1 MKIDMKL
8 NDLFKLGFMPR
19 WAIVF
24 MDIFLSFASV
34 VLSFLLRFNFQT
46 EKISSALFISSI
58 SVTLPIYLICF
69 FLFKSYKEIIRHT
82 TFTGIF
88 RQLKAVGA
96 ANILLIILNV
106 VFKSENSVLVP
117 KSVLFINFFIS
128 FFMLSA
134 NRVLIKEIF
143 RIGSNHK
150 KEPILIFGAGNMGMA
165 AVKTIVQNE
174 FIKWKIVGFVDDDRS
189 KTGKFLLGI
198 QIYHTTK
205 LNKVLKNKSVNR
217 ILFAVNNISIS
228 RRNEVA
234 SFFVD
239 NGIMVSTLP
248 PLERW
253 AHDPFKI
260 NDVKDIKI
268 EDLLEREPI
277 IIDNY
282 KIGSILNNKCILI
295 TGAAGSIGSEIVR
308 QVMKFKPSNLI
319 LCDAA
324 ETPLHTIDLE
334 LKENFKD
341 VNYKTFVCNIT
352 DEERMEFI
360 FNKVKPNIVFHAA
373 AYKHVPLME
382 AHPREAVVNN
392 VWGTK
397 IIADL
402 ALKYD
407 CERFVMI
414 STDKAVNPTN
424 VMGASKR
431 IAEMYIQTLSQQQ
444 MDGSHLLS
452 YKHYERKTKF
462 ITTRFGNV
470 LGSNGSV
477 IPRFKSQLEKGGP
490 LTVTHPEIT
499 RFFMTISEACQL
511 VLEAGAMGN
520 GGEIFVFDMG
530 QAIKISD
537 LAKKMISLAGLKP
550 GEDIKIEYTGLRPGE
565 KLYEEVLAD
574 SELTLPTYHPKIKI
588 AKARPTI
595 NNLEETVNYLMDA
608 AKSESEFACVKAMKK
623 IVTRFK
629 SNNSVFEELD
639 TEINAKSNIV

>member
-1 MKIDMKL
+1 MKL
-8 NDLFKLGFMPR
+8 TNLLKLGFMPR

-46 EKISSALFISSI
+46 ERISSNLFIRSI
-58 SVTLPIYLICF
+58 SVLLAVYLVCF
-69 FLFKSYKEIIRHT
+69 FLFNSYKEIIRHT
-82 TFTGIF
+82 TFTGILRIF
-88 RQLKAVGA
+88 KAVGV
-96 ANILLIILNV
+96 ANLLLILFNLIYSDASLV
-106 VFKSENSVLVP
+106 LIPNSVL
-117 KSVLFINFFIS
+117 LINFFIS
-128 FFMLSA
+128 FFILSA

-143 RIGSNHK
+143 KTGSKYK
-150 KEPILIFGAGNMGMA
+150 KDPILIFGAGDMGRA
-165 AVKTIVQNE
+165 AVKAIVQNE
-174 FIKWKIVGFVDDDRS
+174 LSKWKVVGFVDDDRS
-189 KTGKFLLGI
+189 KTSKFLLGI
-198 QIYHTTK
+198 PIYHTTK
-205 LNKVLKNKSVNR
+205 LHKVVKNKTVKR
-217 ILFAVNNISIS
+217 VLFAVNNINIS
-228 RRNEVA
+228 RRNEIA

-239 NGIMVSTLP
+239 SGLMVSTLP
-248 PLERW
+248 PMEKW

-282 KIGSILNNKCILI
+282 KIGNILNKKCILI

-308 QVMKFKPSNLI
+308 QVMRFQPSDLI

-324 ETPLHTIDLE
+324 ETPLHTLDLE
-334 LKENFKD
+334 LKEKFKD
-341 VNYKTFVCNIT
+341 ANYKTFICNIT
-352 DEERMEFI
+352 DEERMEYI
-360 FNKVKPNIVFHAA
+360 FNNVRPDIIFHAA

-397 IIADL
+397 VIADL
-402 ALKYD
+402 AVKYD

-431 IAEMYIQTLSQQQ
+431 IAELYIQTLSQQQ
-444 MDGSHLLS
+444 MDNMHLLS
-452 YKHYERKTKF
+452 YKRNERKTKF

-499 RFFMTISEACQL
+499 RFFMTIPEACQL

-530 QAIKISD
+530 RAVKIAD

-595 NNLEETVNYLMDA
+595 NNLEETMNYLMEA
-608 AKSESEFACVKAMKK
+608 AKSDSEFACVKAMKK

-639 TEINAKSNIV
+639 AEINAE

>member
-1 MKIDMKL
+1 
-8 NDLFKLGFMPR
+8 MPR
-19 WAIVF
+19 WAIIF
-24 MDIFLSFASV
+24 MDIFLSFASI

-46 EKISSALFISSI
+46 ERISSALFVKSI
-58 SVTLPIYLICF
+58 SVTLPVYLVCF
-69 FLFKSYKEIIRHT
+69 FIFKSYKEIIRHT

-88 RQLKAVGA
+88 RLLKAIGA
-96 ANILLIILNV
+96 ANLLLMALNLA
-106 VFKSENSVLVP
+106 FRSENSVLAP
-117 KSVLFINFFIS
+117 NSVLMINFFIS
-128 FFMLSA
+128 FFMLSS

-143 RIGSNHK
+143 RIGSNNK
-150 KEPILIFGAGNMGMA
+150 KEPILIFGAGNMGRT

-174 FIKWKIVGFVDDDRS
+174 FIKWKVVGFVDDDRS
-189 KTGKFLLGI
+189 KNGKFLLGI
-198 QIYHTTK
+198 PIYHTTK
-205 LNKVLKNKSVNR
+205 LHKVFKNNSIKRV
-217 ILFAVNNISIS
+217 LLAVNNISIP

-234 SFFVD
+234 TFFVD

-248 PLERW
+248 PLEKW

-260 NDVKDIKI
+260 NNIKDIKI

-282 KIGSILNNKCILI
+282 KIGTILNNKCILI

-308 QVMKFKPSNLI
+308 QVLEFQPSNLI

-324 ETPLHTIDLE
+324 ETPLHSIDLE
-334 LKENFKD
+334 LRENFKD

-352 DEERMEFI
+352 DEERMEYI
-360 FNKVKPNIVFHAA
+360 FNKVKPDIVFHAA

-402 ALKYD
+402 TIKYG

-444 MDGSHLLS
+444 MYDSHLLS
-452 YKHYERKTKF
+452 YKPDEQKTKF

-490 LTVTHPEIT
+490 ITVTHPEIT
-499 RFFMTISEACQL
+499 RFFMTIPEACQL

-530 QAIKISD
+530 QAVKIAD
-537 LAKKMISLAGLKP
+537 LAKKMISLAGLKI

-588 AKARPTI
+588 AKARPAITDLDKTI
-595 NNLEETVNYLMDA
+595 NYLMDA
-608 AKSESEFACVKAMKK
+608 ARSESEFACVKAMKK
-623 IVTRFK
+623 IVTRFI
-629 SNNSVFEELD
+629 SNNSVFEKLD
-639 TEINAKSNIV
+639 TETKAKSN

>member
-1 MKIDMKL
+1 MKL
-8 NDLFKLGFMPR
+8 TNLFKLGFMPR

-34 VLSFLLRFNFQT
+34 VLSFLLRFNFRT
-46 EKISSALFISSI
+46 ERISSDLFIRSI
-58 SVTLPIYLICF
+58 SILLAVYLVCF

-82 TFTGIF
+82 TFTGILRIF
-88 RQLKAVGA
+88 KAVGV
-96 ANILLIILNV
+96 ANLLLI
-106 VFKSENSVLVP
+106 VFNLLYSGKNLVLVPNSVL
-117 KSVLFINFFIS
+117 LINFFIS

-143 RIGSNHK
+143 KTGSKYK
-150 KEPILIFGAGNMGMA
+150 KEPILIFGAGDMGRA

-174 FIKWKIVGFVDDDRS
+174 LSKWKVVGFVDDNRS

-198 QIYHTTK
+198 PIYHTTK
-205 LNKVLKNKSVNR
+205 LHKVLNNKAVKR
-217 ILFAVNNISIS
+217 VLFAVNNISIS
-228 RRNEVA
+228 RRNEIA

-239 NGIMVSTLP
+239 SGIMVSTLP
-248 PLERW
+248 PLEKW
-253 AHDPFKI
+253 AQDPFKI
-260 NDVKDIKI
+260 NEVKDIKI

-277 IIDNY
+277 LIDNY
-282 KIGSILNNKCILI
+282 KIGTVLNNKCILI

-308 QVMKFKPSNLI
+308 QVMRFQPSDLI

-324 ETPLHTIDLE
+324 ETPLHTLDLE
-334 LKENFKD
+334 LKENKNA
-341 VNYKTFVCNIT
+341 NYKIFICNIT
-352 DEERMEFI
+352 DEERMEYI
-360 FNKVKPNIVFHAA
+360 FNKVRPDIIFHAA

-397 IIADL
+397 VIADL
-402 ALKYD
+402 AIKYD
-407 CERFVMI
+407 CGRFVMI

-444 MDGSHLLS
+444 MDNTHLLS
-452 YKHYERKTKF
+452 YKRYEKRTKF

-499 RFFMTISEACQL
+499 RFFMTIPEACQL

-530 QAIKISD
+530 QAVKIAD
-537 LAKKMISLAGLKP
+537 LAKKIISLAGLNP

-565 KLYEEVLAD
+565 KLFEEVLAD

-595 NNLEETVNYLMDA
+595 INLDESMNYLMEA
-608 AKSESEFACVKAMKK
+608 ARSDSEFACVKAMKK
-623 IVTRFK
+623 IVTRFI

-639 TEINAKSNIV
+639 AEINAE